1 MVLWV
6 VGVLCLGSAGRDI
19 GGMSVVI
26 WWRLGGVSV
35 MSWCNPRSVSVFIA
49 QVRLGGAWAG
59 MYVRHVAFASY
70 FIGVA
75 VAFKPY
81 FWYLLVVY
89 ARSLACGCLA
99 GVGMPFFGCESAVCE
114 RSYGWTLDISMVS
127 CICAYRHATQHQTI
141 LTSPA
146 FSNLTGGAT

>member
-6 VGVLCLGSAGRDI
+6 VGVLCLGSAGRI
-19 GGMSVVI
+19 GSMSVVI

-59 MYVRHVAFASY
+59 MYVRHVVFASY
-70 FIGVA
+70 SIGVA

-81 FWYLLVVY
+81 FWILLV
-89 ARSLACGCLA
+89 
-99 GVGMPFFGCESAVCE
+99 FFGGVCA
-114 RSYGWTLDISMVS
+114 VS
-127 CICAYRHATQHQTI
+127 CLWVSCWCWHAVFW
-141 LTSPA
+141 L
-146 FSNLTGGAT
+146 